1 MSDYISELIKDYNGD
16 NYENFTRYVYLT
28 FQREIDVSK
37 GKQKDKY
44 IKIRNDILK
53 YIVTNRGAVTL
64 ELRRNKYQ

>member
-1 MSDYISELIKDYNGD
+1 MSDYIKQLIKDYNGKD
-16 NYENFTRYVYLT
+16 YGEFAYYVYSVINKKC
-28 FQREIDVSK
+28 E
-37 GKQKDKY
+37 GKHKDKY

>member
-1 MSDYISELIKDYNGD
+1 MNSYVQELIKDYDGD
-16 NYENFTRYVYLT
+16 NFEHFTRYIYMT
-28 FQREIDVSK
+28 FQREIDMST

-53 YIVTNRGAVTL
+53 YIVTNRDAVTL